1 MFYYPSP
8 VSVFEFC
15 LMVFQVATQKNQI
28 ILVYLSN
35 QSTMEFLDLSVALT
49 AKDNKEENDDF
60 EDPPMYTVVGYLPD
74 TLRYMYCTTVKHDIA
89 IWDLYL
95 RRCIRV
101 IETGTVIHDT
111 YIVMS
116 WKRYAK
122 CTIRWPLSVSL
133 MVKKNFHSWEYLL
146 LLSINHMS
154 QPHTGE
160 ILELNL
166 VWFLFYDSFNSLNWM
181 LK

>member
-1 MFYYPSP
+1 MSYSRPMFYYPSP

-15 LMVFQVATQKNQI
+15 LLVFQIATQKNQL

-35 QSTMEFLDLSVALT
+35 QSTMEFLDLSVALA
-49 AKDNKEENDDF
+49 AKDTTEENDDF

-101 IETGTVIHDT
+101 IETGTVKHDN
-111 YIVMS
+111 VS
-116 WKRYAK
+116 WKRYH
-122 CTIRWPLSVSL
+122 ISGPLWGNLPVTGRFPSQSNVEL
-133 MVKKNFHSWEYLL
+133 WCVLHS
-146 LLSINHMS
+146 S
-154 QPHTGE
+154 
-160 ILELNL
+160 
-166 VWFLFYDSFNSLNWM
+166 
-181 LK
+181 